1 MCYLTLVLPVPSQVP
16 RIEKTKLSSK
26 GQVILPKAVRQAH
39 GWPPGTEFSVEEFE
53 DGVLLRPLGPFEP
66 SRVEDVFGCLQSEGP
81 GKTLQE
87 MDDTIAE
94 EVRRRHAGGR
104 Y

>member
-1 MCYLTLVLPVPSQVP
+1 M
-16 RIEKTKLSSK
+16 EKTKLSSK

-39 GWPPGTEFSVEEFE
+39 GWPPGTEFLVEDYQ
-53 DGVLLRPLGPFEP
+53 DGVVLRPVRSFKP
-66 SRVEDVFGCLQSEGP
+66 SRVEDVFGCLQSDGP
-81 GKTLQE
+81 GKTLQDME
-87 MDDTIAE
+87 EAITE